1 MQFTIWKWLF
11 NDICFSDK
19 GPPPLQ
25 KKKIFLLISF
35 LFFPLCCEHFP
46 MGNENLDQIKL
57 TGTFTVKVQDAK
69 KMSKMI
75 DNTNCHFS

>member
-19 GPPPLQ
+19 GPPLQ

-35 LFFPLCCEHFP
+35 LFFLLCCEHFP
-46 MGNENLDQIKL
+46 MWNENLDQIKL